1 MMNRDPFR
9 HPGSRGRGF
18 VCIGT
23 FRGETRADP
32 YGILDFRG
40 HAAADA
46 GSARAGALG
55 SMVG

>member
-9 HPGSRGRGF
+9 TL
-18 VCIGT
+18 V
-23 FRGETRADP
+23 RAEGVRLYREKHARP
-32 YGILDFRG
+32 LWHLDFRG

-46 GSARAGALG
+46 GSARVDALG